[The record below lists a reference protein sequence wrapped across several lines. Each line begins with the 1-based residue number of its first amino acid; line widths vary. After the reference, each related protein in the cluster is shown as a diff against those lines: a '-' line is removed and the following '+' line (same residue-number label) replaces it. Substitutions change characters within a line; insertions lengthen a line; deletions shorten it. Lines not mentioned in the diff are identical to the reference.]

1 MADTITVVDERR
13 HPGSLGTTQLQPGW
27 ELRNLKR
34 IHDAEDD
41 DSTVTDGLL
50 ADGGPHNDR
59 QSSPRQSSTW
69 TPAPHPL
76 FPQLPSY
83 GPASFGSRLKYL
95 AIRCVSSVLSLLF
108 LGAVV
113 IGALLHSVV
122 GVLSNTGICLRG
134 RKPRAQRAFHA
145 EECTRSLER
154 QNDSRKWERQ
164 QEKKE
169 VDEEAPDECPP
180 LEGGKDP
187 IVSDVAYYAR
197 RVGLDVETF
206 KVQTEDGFILTLW
219 HVYNPQEYTPLP
231 PRERRV
237 RGPRVFTERKG
248 VEPGAPRRK
257 YPVLLMH
264 GLLQS
269 SGAYCANDDDSLAF
283 FLCKSG
289 YDVWL
294 GNNRCSLGAEHA
306 TLNETDPRMWA
317 WNIRHFGVY
326 DLPALVSRVLYETGF
341 EKLGLV
347 AHSQGTTQ
355 TFVALAKDQR
365 PELGERISVFCALA
379 PAVYAG
385 PLVDRSYFRFMRI
398 ISPAAF
404 RVIFGIHSFI
414 PFMMAMH
421 RTLPP
426 RVYGALGYYVFSYLF
441 GWSDTRWDRGLR
453 NRMFQFAP
461 VYVSTETMHWWLGP
475 ECFATQKCI
484 LATRDIS
491 LVETEEDHRVERGL
505 DDGTARSDTAWYGPQ
520 TPPVALWVAGSDNL
534 VDGRRLLRRLR
545 NGREPHVRVVH
556 EKIIDDYEHLDV
568 LWAMDAIEQVG
579 RDVRQVLCLLIA
591 KPTMPTQSFNADTDV
606 PDLAGKVIFVTGG
619 TSGLGAV
626 TVQNLAKHNPAHIYL
641 SGRNAASASTVIQ
654 QVQDSGSS
662 AKLTFMKCDLAS
674 LASVKSAAEEFLAQ
688 ESRLDILI
696 CNAGIMA
703 TPPATSVDGYEG
715 QFATNHLGHAL
726 LIRKLLPLLTAAG
739 DGGRLV
745 ILSSDGHRLHPRAGI
760 SFDALKTTQDCGFG
774 ASWMRY
780 GQSKLANVLYARELA
795 RRYPAMTTVS
805 IHPGVV
811 GTGLVDSLS
820 WQKRAFVYAT
830 TITMMVSVE
839 EGVLNS
845 LWAATVRREALV
857 NGAYYEPVGKMP
869 KKLDAAA
876 QDEALAGRLWD
887 WTEEALV
894 GFL

>member
-13 HPGSLGTTQLQPGW
+13 HPGSLGTTQLQSGW
-27 ELRNLKR
+27 ELHNLKR
-34 IHDAEDD
+34 MHDAEDD
-41 DSTVTDGLL
+41 DSTVTDVLL
-50 ADGGPHNDR
+50 ADRGPHADCQLSPQ
-59 QSSPRQSSTW
+59 QSPTW

-76 FPQLPSY
+76 FPPLPSY
-83 GPASFGSRLKYL
+83 GPPSFGSRLKYL

-122 GVLSNTGICLRG
+122 AVLSNTGVRLRG
-134 RKPRAQRAFHA
+134 RDPRAQRAFHA
-145 EECTRSLER
+145 EERTRSLER
-154 QNDSRKWERQ
+154 QSDSQKWERR

-169 VDEEAPDECPP
+169 IDEEAPDECPP

-237 RGPRVFTERKG
+237 RGPRVFAERKG
-248 VEPGAPRRK
+248 TESGGLRRK

-294 GNNRCSLGAEHA
+294 GNNRCGLGAEHA
-306 TLNETDPRMWA
+306 TLDEADPRMWA

-347 AHSQGTTQ
+347 AHSQGTTE

-414 PFMMAMH
+414 PLMMTMH
-421 RTLPP
+421 RALPP
-426 RVYGALGYYVFSYLF
+426 RIYGALGYYVFSYLF

-453 NRMFQFAP
+453 DRMFQFAP

-484 LATRDIS
+484 LATRDVS
-491 LVETEEDHRVERGL
+491 VVETEEDHRVERGL
-505 DDGTARSDTAWYGPQ
+505 DGGTARSDTAWYGPQ

-556 EKIIDDYEHLDV
+556 EKIIEDYEHLDV

-579 RDVRQVLCLLIA
+579 RE
-591 KPTMPTQSFNADTDV
+591 QSFNPDTDI
-606 PDLAGKVIFVTGG
+606 PDLSGKVIFVTGG
-619 TSGLGAV
+619 TSGLGAA

-641 SGRNAASASTVIQ
+641 SGRNANSASAVIQ

-662 AKLTFMKCDLAS
+662 AKLTFLKCDLSS

-703 TPPATSVDGYEG
+703 MPPATTVDGYEV
-715 QFATNHLGHAL
+715 QFGTNHLGHAL

-739 DGGRLV
+739 DGDGGRLV
-745 ILSSDGHRLHPRAGI
+745 ILSSDAHAMHPRSGI
-760 SFDALKTTQDCGFG
+760 SFDTLKTTQDSGIG
-774 ASWMRY
+774 ASWVRY
-780 GQSKLANVLYARELA
+780 GQSKLANLLYARELA
-795 RRYPAMTTVS
+795 RRYPAVSTVS

-811 GTGLVDSLS
+811 RTGLADALS
-820 WQKRAFVYAT
+820 WQKRAFIYAM
-830 TITMMVSVE
+830 TIGTMMMVSVE

-857 NGAYYEPVGKMP
+857 NGAYYVPVGKLP

-876 QDEALAGRLWD
+876 QDEALAARLWE
-887 WTEEALV
+887 WTEEALAD
-894 GFL
+894 FL